1 MKPSTGKRLDLSGL
15 FLCLI
20 LAIGFAAFDLFGL
33 AVSMSLGILAFVS
46 SLATWECDTKGQLEL
61 YRWLCIVFTIAAV
74 VVFLASVVLA

>member
-15 FLCLI
+15 FLCFAF
-20 LAIGFAAFDLFGL
+20 AIYFAAIDSFGL
-33 AVSMSLGILAFVS
+33 AVSMTLGILAFLS

-61 YRWLCIVFTIAAV
+61 WRWLCIVFTIAAV

>member
-15 FLCLI
+15 FLCLAF
-20 LAIGFAAFDLFGL
+20 AIYFAAIDSFGL
-33 AVSMSLGILAFVS
+33 AVSMMLGILAFVS
-46 SLATWECDTKGQLEL
+46 SLATWEADSLRELML